1 MSPCYKML
9 KSLISNNQKDPAKR
23 QTAKILKPGAAF
35 NAMPPARV
43 DLAKNSSIA
52 TAPLTPPPRNKFP
65 PLSLGGIPFKQ
76 KYQIMSEKLT
86 KEEKARR
93 MAEALRENLR
103 KRKQQ
108 QRERDT
114 PLERDAQAPAN

>member
-1 MSPCYKML
+1 MK
-9 KSLISNNQKDPAKR
+9 
-23 QTAKILKPGAAF
+23 TILAILVVSCL
-35 NAMPPARV
+35 AM
-43 DLAKNSSIA
+43 A
-52 TAPLTPPPRNKFP
+52 TE
-65 PLSLGGIPFKQ
+65 
-76 KYQIMSEKLT
+76 EKLT